1 MDTQRT
7 QQRNRRRRERA
18 QRIQAERDN
27 KKSAEVGAKPNDD
40 SADESPT
47 RVKPTKPPNRRK
59 KAKEPLYEEDI
70 IDGFAIL
77 AFRSYEDLEVSPLF
91 LFWSLG
97 RQSEVGVGRRPARRR
112 TPAAVGADVNLV
124 WLILTFSHPVKTNY
138 TKPML
143 WSRTL

>member
-77 AFRSYEDLEVSPLF
+77 AFRSYEELEVSPLF

-97 RQSEVGVGRRPARRR
+97 RESEVGARRRPAHPRFSA
-112 TPAAVGADVNLV
+112 TDGADVNLV
-124 WLILTFSHPVKTNY
+124 RAILTFRHTIKTKLTKTNFCI
-138 TKPML
+138 
-143 WSRTL
+143 